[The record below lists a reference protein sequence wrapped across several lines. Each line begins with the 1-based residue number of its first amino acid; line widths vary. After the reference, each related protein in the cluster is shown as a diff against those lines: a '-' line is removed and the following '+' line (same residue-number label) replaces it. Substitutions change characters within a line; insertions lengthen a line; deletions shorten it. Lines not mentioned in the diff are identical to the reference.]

1 MRRVL
6 RGTGLVLALA
16 LAMPALAADKAT
28 EQDYSALAQQN
39 QIIGKLKSVNPTDK
53 TCTLEID
60 VSVLKNG
67 ARGAVQL
74 MDQQERILREEQ
86 DILRTT
92 NPILRAQKAQRLAA
106 DLQRAQNSV
115 KTVTQHKD
123 FDVETTTDAR
133 VRLQDPPV
141 QYDEKGN
148 VKKYTSKELQELKG
162 DPKLIGYAA
171 DWDSLKEGQTVK
183 LTLSHKHDKA
193 ADKNKDNKDARDDN
207 KPRASLIL
215 VIKDAADAN
224 APAAKK

>member
-16 LAMPALAADKAT
+16 LAVPALAADKAT
-28 EQDYSALAQQN
+28 DQDYTALAQQD

-60 VSVLKNG
+60 VSVLKGG
-67 ARGAVQL
+67 AHTAAHLV
-74 MDQQERILREEQ
+74 DQQERILRQEQ

-115 KTVTQHKD
+115 KTTTQHKD
-123 FDVETTTDAR
+123 FDLETTTDAK

-162 DPKLIGYAA
+162 DPKLTGYAA

-183 LTLSHKHDKA
+183 LTLSHK
-193 ADKNKDNKDARDDN
+193 NKDNKDAKDDN
-207 KPRASLIL
+207 KPHASLIL

>member
-1 MRRVL
+1 MRRVPH
-6 RGTGLVLALA
+6 GTGLVLALA
-16 LAMPALAADKAT
+16 LAMPALAADKASDQ
-28 EQDYSALAQQN
+28 EYNALAQQD

-53 TCTLEID
+53 TFTLEID

-67 ARGAVQL
+67 ARTAAHL
-74 MDQQERILREEQ
+74 MDQQERILRQEQ

-92 NPILRAQKAQRLAA
+92 NPILRAQKVQRLAA
-106 DLQRAQNSV
+106 DLQRAQNNV

-123 FDVETTTDAR
+123 FDLEPTTDAK

-148 VKKYTSKELQELKG
+148 VKKYTPKELQELKG
-162 DPKLIGYAA
+162 EPKLTGYAA

-193 ADKNKDNKDARDDN
+193 GDKNKDNKDAKDDT

-224 APAAKK
+224 APAGKK